1 MAEIVIL
8 RCLRSRARKARD
20 VAEVRL
26 IWLPPYKQQWCEEI
40 SKLISRE
47 IFVLFF
53 FFLFHSFCLYSD
65 PNRHLCET
73 KTRMEDNDRLRGTLG
88 IKGAGSFPSYF
99 FFF

>member
-20 VAEVRL
+20 FAEVRL

-40 SKLISRE
+40 SKRISRE

-53 FFLFHSFCLYSD
+53 LSFPFFLSVQRSQSPLVRD
-65 PNRHLCET
+65 ET
-73 KTRMEDNDRLRGTLG
+73 HMEDNDQLRGTLG
-88 IKGAGSFPSYF
+88 IKGAGSVPSSVF
-99 FFF
+99 